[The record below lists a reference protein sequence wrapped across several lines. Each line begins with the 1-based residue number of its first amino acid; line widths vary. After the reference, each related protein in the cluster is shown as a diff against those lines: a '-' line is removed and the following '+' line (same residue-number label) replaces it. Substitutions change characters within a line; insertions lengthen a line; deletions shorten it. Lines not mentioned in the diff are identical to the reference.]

1 MTVWFGIG
9 LIVYVHLAILL
20 AAFIC
25 TAETRRLRIR
35 VKDLEAKFGEP
46 AAGPSNQAGSGE
58 NHLDQDSGVQ
68 QPGVR
73 QPGVQQPHVAPN
85 RVPDSSADRSKL
97 GELAAQGL
105 SREQIARQTRT
116 PRAEVDFLLKLR
128 QLPRDK
134 ARSAASNL

>member
-20 AAFIC
+20 AGFVC

-35 VKDLEAKFGEP
+35 VKDLEAKFREP
-46 AAGPSNQAGSGE
+46 AAGPSNQVGSGE

-68 QPGVR
+68 QPGV
-73 QPGVQQPHVAPN
+73 QQSPVAPN
-85 RVPDSSADRSKL
+85 RVPDSSADRSKV

-128 QLPRDK
+128 QLPRGK
-134 ARSAASNL
+134 ARSAAANL

>member
-1 MTVWFGIG
+1 MTLWFGIG
-9 LIVYVHLAILL
+9 LIVYVHFAILL
-20 AAFIC
+20 VGFVC

-68 QPGVR
+68 QPGV
-73 QPGVQQPHVAPN
+73 QQPHVAPN
-85 RVPDSSADRSKL
+85 RVPDSSADRSKV

-105 SREQIARQTRT
+105 SREQIARQTKT

-128 QLPRDK
+128 QLPRGK